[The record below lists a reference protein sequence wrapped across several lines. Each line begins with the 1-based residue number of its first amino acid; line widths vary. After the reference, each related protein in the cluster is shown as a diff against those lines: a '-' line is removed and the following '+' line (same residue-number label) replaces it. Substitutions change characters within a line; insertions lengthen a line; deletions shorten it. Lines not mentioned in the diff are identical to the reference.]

1 MDYVKRVLGL
11 YGGASH
17 DFDENLT
24 DASFALVA
32 GGAGEQAAADV
43 NKPHCLVSS
52 GAIVWYVLIFG
63 PVRVLGFGCLTVPV
77 RSLFSRDT
85 RRCFSEA

>member
-1 MDYVKRVLGL
+1 MPPYPETMDYVKRVLGL

-52 GAIVWYVLIFG
+52 GAFVWYDLILGPCGYQVL
-63 PVRVLGFGCLTVPV
+63 V
-77 RSLFSRDT
+77 
-85 RRCFSEA
+85 A